1 MSEGVAAAGGAPAS
15 APVETAAPVQSQV
28 QGSGGKAPS
37 TPSQAKASP
46 SSSGAQATLGKDSPA
61 GATSKDAASPK
72 EGEATTEEELEEIQL
87 GSVKTKLGKEAAKAV
102 KDLLKGFNS
111 KSQENAAIRKAIEAA
126 RANPDKFFEMS
137 GLNPDEYTEA
147 RLAKKLQQ
155 LSMTPEQR
163 KMQELEQFK
172 AQRDAED
179 QQRQQREQQ
188 EHLTRAEQAADK
200 SLRDNLLQA
209 WKGSGL
215 PADPR
220 FGAWM
225 ASTMMQ
231 AQAQGLDWTWEQC
244 ASRVKEDFSSHTRE
258 TLTKLEMT
266 QLRELLGDDVL
277 KKIREDD
284 VRRVTGS
291 HSAPR
296 QSSQTQRPDQQSAS
310 GQGSSGKRML
320 SESEYRKFFES

>member
-1 MSEGVAAAGGAPAS
+1 MSEGASAAPAS
-15 APVETAAPVQSQV
+15 GGAPVETGTPTQTQTSQAQGANKGSAPA
-28 QGSGGKAPS
+28 KAPMD
-37 TPSQAKASP
+37 QA
-46 SSSGAQATLGKDSPA
+46 SSGAAATLGKDSPA
-61 GATSKDAASPK
+61 GASSKGTASK
-72 EGEATTEEELEEIQL
+72 ESEGKDLTEEDLEEIQL

-102 KDLLKGFNS
+102 KDLLKGFNT
-111 KSQENAAIRKAIEAA
+111 KSQENAAIRKALASA
-126 RANPDKFFEMS
+126 KADPDKFFEMS

-155 LSMTPEQR
+155 LSMTPDQR

-179 QQRQQREQQ
+179 QQRQERDKQ
-188 EHLTRAEQAADK
+188 EHMTRAEQAADK
-200 SLRDNLLQA
+200 GLRDNLLQA

-225 ASTMMQ
+225 ASTMMA
-231 AQAQGLDWTWEQC
+231 AQAQGLDWTWDQC
-244 ASRVKEDFSSHTRE
+244 ASRVKEDFSTHTRE
-258 TLTKLEMT
+258 TLTKLEIN

-277 KKIREDD
+277 KKLREDD

-296 QSSQTQRPDQQSAS
+296 QSSQTQRPDLTSAS
-310 GQGSSGKRML
+310 GQSSTGKRML
-320 SESEYRKFFES
+320 SEKEYRDFFK